1 MLNSLMN
8 IILYGGLPLIFLLV
22 LMEGNPI
29 IGSFIPGQ
37 AIVIIVGFL
46 LSTTHFIN
54 IYVLVFFIF
63 LGAFLGDLIGFYMG
77 RKLGISGLEKFGL
90 DKNSKVYKSS
100 SSFFKKFGGW
110 SLILGREFN
119 LTRAFIPFFAGIFK
133 MSINKFL
140 FLEFIS
146 SFIWSTLSI
155 YLGYYF
161 GVVIIAKIK
170 FLFIFLGFL
179 SIYLAILFYIYKSF
193 KHFYIKNYI
202 LHKDYSIINI
212 FIINFSL
219 LIFIFLLF
227 VKKWGFDYY
236 LNESFSFIYFSNF
249 YYFKFILSGEFL
261 LFLVWCVFMYLIYKK
276 NLNLILVLIWG
287 SLISVL
293 LSFSVSLLLK
303 KLFDFFPFISII
315 LLSQIVFYIFILIK
329 YFVKNNKK
337 VYFFNIL
344 LILFLFF
351 GFLIKFS
358 LTMDIY
364 IVFVSFIL
372 SLIISEIV
380 ILLSHYK
387 YISYE
392 LSSLIKK

>member
-1 MLNSLMN
+1 
-8 IILYGGLPLIFLLV
+8 
-22 LMEGNPI
+22 
-29 IGSFIPGQ
+29 
-37 AIVIIVGFL
+37 
-46 LSTTHFIN
+46 
-54 IYVLVFFIF
+54 
-63 LGAFLGDLIGFYMG
+63 
-77 RKLGISGLEKFGL
+77 
-90 DKNSKVYKSS
+90 
-100 SSFFKKFGGW
+100 
-110 SLILGREFN
+110 
-119 LTRAFIPFFAGIFK
+119 